1 MILHGRQCKLQKSKS
16 EDCQQKMHISEA
28 ISKLRIHETYLFAE
42 WLLCMY
48 QRNVWKQIVYII
60 QYVARKYIY
69 IGRVVTCVVTLSDHT
84 WQQIND

>member
-1 MILHGRQCKLQKSKS
+1 
-16 EDCQQKMHISEA
+16 MHISEA
-28 ISKLRIHETYLFAE
+28 IMKLQIPETYLFAQ

-60 QYVARKYIY
+60 QYYIDVARKYIY
-69 IGRVVTCVVTLSDHT
+69 SGRLLLVVTLSDHT